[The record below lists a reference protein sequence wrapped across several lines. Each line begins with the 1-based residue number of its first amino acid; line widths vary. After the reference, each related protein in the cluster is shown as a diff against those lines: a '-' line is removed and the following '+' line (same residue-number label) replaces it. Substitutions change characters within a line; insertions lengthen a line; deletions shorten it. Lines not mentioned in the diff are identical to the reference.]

1 MMSKHSGTEAAK
13 RSCDVEI
20 FGVSTSMKNLS
31 KITLA
36 ALALAGTTGAA
47 RADLTIN
54 GAVGLPLNPT
64 AQIPEQGGARIQGNF
79 YKLGNGVEN
88 YSVLGATRVA
98 GNLEIN
104 GGYSRLDGGADR
116 DGVALGAKY
125 LFSRESDPVG
135 VRFAVGAGYD
145 HAFLKQTY
153 VYGVATKYLG
163 EVGGDRLPI
172 SAHLGVR
179 YDKFKIIDSSKVSAY
194 AGVEVPITADGTVQ
208 AVGEI
213 QSKNVESGLGGKF
226 PYSASLRYRPQGQPF
241 GASIGFQ
248 RQGAGGNGLFAQI
261 GYTFGR

>member
-1 MMSKHSGTEAAK
+1 
-13 RSCDVEI
+13 
-20 FGVSTSMKNLS
+20 MKNVF
-31 KITLA
+31 TVALA

-64 AQIPEQGGARIQGNF
+64 AQIPEEGGARIQGNY

-88 YSVLGATRVA
+88 YGILGATRL
-98 GNLEIN
+98 GSSLEVN
-104 GGYSRLDGGADR
+104 GGYTRVDGAGDR

-125 LFSRESDPVG
+125 LFSRESDPAG

-153 VYGVATKYLG
+153 VYGVASKYLG
-163 EVGGDRLPI
+163 EAAEGRIPVTG
-172 SAHLGVR
+172 HLGVR
-179 YDKFKIIDSSKVSAY
+179 YDKFKLVDSNKASVF
-194 AGVEVPITADGTVQ
+194 AGVEVPIVADGSVQ

-213 QSKNVESGLGGKF
+213 QSKNVDGGKI
-226 PYSASLRYRPQGQPF
+226 PYSASVRYRPQGKPF
-241 GASIGFQ
+241 GASIGVQ
-248 RQGAGGNGLFAQI
+248 RQGAGRNGVFAQI